1 MAFDDIRINHLRDD
15 NAAKIDTLLRP
26 RPPVF
31 FLLVGECVPIPKV
44 YQIAGANIAFRGI
57 LLFDRVKS
65 FMANLNSIYLLL
77 LYLMVVDI
85 IYH

>member
-44 YQIAGANIAFRGI
+44 YEIAGGNIAFRGI
-57 LLFDRVKS
+57 LLFARVKF
-65 FMANLNSIYLLL
+65 FMTNSNSIYLLS

-85 IYH
+85 YH